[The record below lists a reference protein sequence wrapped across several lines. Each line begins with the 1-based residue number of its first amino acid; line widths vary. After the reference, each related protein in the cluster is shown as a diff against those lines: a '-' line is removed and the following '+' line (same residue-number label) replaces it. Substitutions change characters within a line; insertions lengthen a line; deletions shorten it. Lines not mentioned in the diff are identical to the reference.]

1 MGDNATLTSAKKA
14 KQDEFYT
21 QYADIQTEMNA
32 YLEYDSAVFKGKT
45 ILLPCDDPEWSNF
58 TRYFAENFSAL
69 GLKKL
74 ISTSYSPESKTAPP
88 ASVLSASAPS

>member
-32 YLEYDSAVFKGKT
+32 YLEYDPGVFMGQ
-45 ILLPCDDPEWSNF
+45 DDTP
-58 TRYFAENFSAL
+58 
-69 GLKKL
+69 
-74 ISTSYSPESKTAPP
+74 
-88 ASVLSASAPS
+88 SVRRP